1 MRVTVLQSPLAW
13 EDPKA
18 NRDHFLAKIE
28 AIQEG
33 DLVVLP
39 EMFSTGFSMKPQGV
53 AHREAELDEY
63 LAPFLELAMKK
74 QLHIAG
80 SLMVQNDEGDYFNR
94 LVVLTPSGNMEVYN
108 KRHLFAFAGE
118 NDAYTAGNQHLQ
130 MKIAGRQ
137 VAFFVCY
144 DLRFPVW
151 IRNQINNPY
160 DVAVFTANWPAVRI
174 NAWNTLLKARAI
186 ENQCYVVAVNRVGK
200 DNNDIEYNGMS
211 QMIDAYG
218 DVITYSRDKESVLS
232 ARLDM
237 NTLDAFRE
245 KFPVL
250 NDADDFTLR

>member
-13 EDPKA
+13 EDPKT
-18 NRDHFLAKIE
+18 NRDHFIAKIQ
-28 AIQEG
+28 AIQHC

-39 EMFSTGFSMKPQGV
+39 EMFSTGFSMKPHGK
-53 AHREAELDEY
+53 AHTEAELNAY
-63 LAPFLELAMKK
+63 LAPFLELAMQK

-80 SLMVQNDEGDYFNR
+80 SLMVQNSEGAYFNR
-94 LVVLTPSGNMEVYN
+94 LVVLTPQGKREEYN

-118 NDAYTAGNQHLQ
+118 NDAYSAGNQHLQ
-130 MKIAGRQ
+130 IEIAGHQ
-137 VAFFVCY
+137 VAFFICY

-151 IRNQINNPY
+151 IRNRKNNPY

-186 ENQCYVVAVNRVGK
+186 ENQCFVVAANRVGK
-200 DNNDIEYNGMS
+200 DNNNIEYNGMS

-218 DVITYSRDKESVLS
+218 DIMAYSRDEESVLS
-232 ARLDM
+232 ATLDM
-237 NTLDAFRE
+237 EILKAFRE